1 MGDPAKKGIGGG
13 ASKRYGAAAD
23 MAKTIYFG
31 KQNGS
36 GLLWRVLS
44 TNETTTAGAGTG
56 VLLLSDNLLAYSK
69 FNTIYTNLWYKSTVR
84 GLLQEI
90 YTKAH
95 TSSPEPSSGVTFDG
109 REKAQIAETQLTDVE
124 TGGKPDYLFLLSNKE
139 VAGKTDKSKRYG
151 FTDDLSRRAIAARAY
166 RTSSWWLRSPGS
178 YRTRAFAVDF
188 DGGVGEDR
196 VYSYSFAVRPA
207 FNLNPES
214 VLFLSAAVGGK
225 RAEACVGKFG
235 VDNTYDGKDGWK
247 VTLRDDN
254 IKTPTVGAVEV
265 VSAKWD
271 VNDLAAVAIKE
282 GKIINISDQTL
293 TGKLK
298 ISYSDA
304 TPDGKNMYV
313 SALLKDGDTFVNYAK
328 VNAITSKKEISGTKF
343 VDITNVMPESGSKD
357 YTLYI
362 YGEQENG
369 DKNTDYASSFS
380 VHTVTIPAKP
390 AVVKVLNHAKYG
402 ASGLTVNLS
411 NNCELGF
418 EGGKYDTKIIVGEGE
433 KGKITADKNGT
444 TLTGD
449 VTLGNKAVLT
459 MGGKFTLENNLFKL
473 QSDLAQDKA
482 GKIEAEDLTISG
494 NLKIQFMNDPIFAT
508 GIESVMGKRIPIL
521 TVTNGIDAS
530 KMNKI
535 IGLSIRGTRG
545 IFTPTLVLGGD
556 KTIYLTGFTFGFDRR
571 YQLVRESAWQS
582 GSPIPYGSVVEK
594 DTDGKLYTYKVK
606 TGVGP
611 WGRVG
616 RELDKGEGVTPE
628 TKRFVWH
635 TADPSAE
642 KEADKRDHLK
652 EVTDTAADADIVVTY
667 NAAKKTDQHKE
678 SFVDALD
685 ENKPFTAFVGA
696 KSNTGGR
703 GGAVYLNKVKYE
715 EVKADFVRNCAVIND
730 QDVMYGGG
738 AIFNNEGQINAIIGD
753 FIGNYA
759 DAIDAIFEN
768 TITNGGAID
777 NGPNSS
783 IGAITGDFIGNY
795 ATSGYLA
802 SGGAIYNHNAMDILE
817 GDFIGNYTSVTSNAS
832 GSAYGGAIYN
842 SGRLGSI
849 TGNFIGNYAKNTGN
863 SGEATGGAINNV
875 RILESITGNFIG
887 NYAKNSGNGGS
898 ALGGAIYNNEG
909 TTSIVAGAQ
918 DILFSGNYV
927 SATNGKALGGAIYN
941 SGTGDNGIYLR
952 AAEGKSI
959 TFEGRDGDPIVD
971 SVHNEGNLSINE
983 ADGEKTYTGTV
994 NFARITDAATPK
1006 GTMTING
1013 GIVNIAGDVTQNKIT
1028 IADGAMLNLPGT
1040 GKIVRT
1046 AIENSGVL
1054 KGNLNQSNNLIVKD
1068 SGVWHPVFTE
1078 HASSNTVNA
1087 TLSNGGTIDIAYDTL
1102 TKDAKGKFTPTYN
1115 KKTQMDAATVSSL
1128 TINGGVLKIQSALAK
1143 LDAAASEVSKADS
1156 LRVTDLTLNGKLKI
1170 QVMYDPSFAT
1180 ATTATGDII
1189 GKQIAVL
1196 TATNVTGDLSSAVAV
1211 LATTY
1216 DGKRFCPTL
1225 AFDEQNQNIY
1235 LTGFTFKELSHKYML
1250 EKGASWPTGVT
1261 APYGSVVKNDTDG
1274 KSYLYKVR
1282 TYKDAAGYTAWGHW
1296 TTDKGGE
1303 NKGEKY
1309 YVWHTG
1315 NGTDADPNRL
1325 SEKLEDGTDVTD
1337 KNADIVVYYDK
1348 SSLADRRKEAYN
1360 NETAFVGIAT
1370 TTQSLG
1376 GALKNTAIIDSMN
1389 ADFIGN
1395 YVIGN
1400 YVSLISDQV
1409 LGGAIYNEYDSK
1421 IDTLTGDFI
1430 GNYASGSS
1438 YAYGGAIYISPFSGI
1453 MSTLTGDF
1461 IGNYASS
1468 ELEVVGGAIFNG
1480 DYVEIGS
1487 IKGDFIGNY
1496 VYNNKLAPE
1505 EVIYKAL
1512 GQGGA
1517 INNNGTITNLTG
1529 DFIGNYAYSNIIVAS
1544 CLEEMSGGEGVMCRG
1559 GAINNGGTIINLT
1572 GDFIGNYASSSGSSS
1587 AQGGAIYNTGT
1598 VTFLAEDKD
1607 ILFSGNYVSSG
1618 DSTKALGG
1626 AIYNGN
1632 EMYLRAAEG
1641 KSITFEG
1648 RDGDPIVDSVHNE
1661 GNFSINA
1668 PDGEKTYT
1676 GTVNFA
1682 TVTGANGKIY
1692 INGGTVNL
1700 HGAVTQQEIENNA
1713 FLNFEKGSTLA
1724 SNITMKEGSKGVTNF
1739 NTDFTVGENQKIT
1752 QDTINIGDAG
1762 KSATVTTN
1770 IDNLNASSIKVGSAG
1785 VLNLTSG
1792 MIGKAIANSG
1802 TVAAKSGAVVNSTI
1816 TNTPATGKVKLEKDS
1831 SFGASGKVTGGELV
1845 FEEGTEFKPANIENI
1860 KNLTSNGAKLNFAAK
1875 IVDEDGGKAIFEN
1888 GRMLNVVGKA
1898 TGQLNLHD
1906 INLTGVDPAAWLP
1919 YEENKKQ
1926 MQYLS
1931 ASVISATG
1939 TDMTIANSLTAVLGN
1954 TGTSFTFKQ
1963 AVDGTGKKI
1972 IGWMDVIAG
1981 NSYTLSEVIAGDT
1994 WEKDGKD
2001 YDGKTHKAG
2010 ELINATDSAYARGVN
2025 VYTLQ
2030 DSGNNTYIASRG
2042 LGQLKCAE
2050 DTASASRTM
2059 IIKSGAN
2066 GKGTVK
2072 QMKFYGT
2079 GATPTR
2085 SDDRGGLII
2094 GDTSKPT
2101 QTQEVEVQNVAEI
2114 AKWKDHKAFTV
2125 NSNGELS
2132 FSGEDVNLT
2141 LLDGIV
2147 NNDGGTVTFNQNT
2160 ILKFADDD
2168 VSKAG
2173 KLSGAGS
2180 YINKRTMTIADMAK
2194 LDVSELTNKGIVNL
2208 EDNGTLGVKIAG
2220 GTFNIKENVTSQA
2233 DKIAGDTNTIAASK
2247 TLTITS
2253 GTLARAV
2260 SGDGTVK
2267 FTGGDIAADV
2277 TSKVLEIAGH
2287 VTAKA
2292 DNIKG
2297 TTNKITSGTL
2307 KLTSGIVLNG
2317 QVTGNGTLE
2326 FATDIRTNVANVAAD
2341 TNMVDSGVTLTL
2353 TGTDTATGTLN
2364 KVISGE
2370 GNLVVDGTVSSGVA
2384 NFANSGALSVRS
2396 GTLELTSGTLTK
2408 AIDNAG
2414 TVKLAGANLGGA
2426 YVTKGTL
2433 EFAQSIST
2441 NASYVAAATNRVDS
2455 GVTLTLTGT
2464 DTATGTLSKVIN
2476 GDGNLVVD
2484 GTVSSDVANLANSGA
2499 LSVRSGT
2506 LELTSGTLTRA
2517 IDNAGTVKLA
2527 GANLDGA
2534 YVTNGTLEFAK
2545 DLAINANYVVATTNI
2560 VDNGVT
2566 LTLNDGTLSKAV
2578 ANSGTV
2584 KLAGANLGGAYITKG
2599 TLEFAKDLAINANY
2613 VAATTNIVD
2622 NGVTLTLNDGTLSK
2636 AITNSGVV
2644 KLAGANLGGAY
2655 VTKGTLEFAKDLAIN
2670 ANYVV
2675 ATTNIVDNGVTL
2687 TLNDGTLSKAM
2698 TNSGVVKLNGA
2709 TLGEAHVTSGTL
2721 EFAKDLAI
2729 NANYVVA
2736 TTNIVD
2742 NGVTLTL
2749 NDGTLSKAM
2758 TNSGVVKL
2766 AGAALGEAHVT
2777 SGTLEFAKDLTI
2789 NANYVAATTN
2799 IVDNGVTLTLNDGT
2813 LSKAMTNSGVVKLAG
2828 AALGEAHVTS
2838 GTLEFAKDLTINANY
2853 VAATTNIVDNGVTL
2867 TLNDG
2872 TLSKAI
2878 TNNGIVKLAG
2888 ANLGGAYVTNGMLEF
2903 VSNLVTNASYVAAV
2917 TNLVDSGVTLTLN
2930 EGTLTKAVMGDGTVK
2945 FTGGELAADVTSSQL
2960 EFAGDI
2966 TANADKIQGIISN
2979 KVTSGTLEL
2988 ISGTLTTALANSSKV
3003 TMQNGVKLNST
3014 VTNETATAST
3024 KLASGASFG
3033 VNGKV
3038 TGGELVFEEG
3048 TEFKPANIENIK
3060 NLTSNGAKLN
3070 FAAKIVDEDGGKA
3083 IFENGRMLNVV
3094 GKATGQLNLHD
3105 INLTG
3110 VDPAAWLP
3118 YEENKKQMQYL
3129 SASVISATGTDMT
3142 IANSLTAVL
3151 GNTGTSFTFK
3161 QAVDGTGKKIIGW
3174 MDVIA
3179 GNSYTLSEVIA
3190 GDTWEKD
3197 GKDYD
3202 GKTHKAGELIN
3213 ATDSAYARGVNVYTL
3228 QDSGNN
3234 TYIASRGL
3242 GQLKCAE
3249 DTASASRSMIIKSGT
3264 NDDGTIKQMKFY
3276 GTGAAVTSNED
3287 RGGLIIGDTSKPQQ
3301 TQNVEVQNI
3310 AEIAKWKDHKAFT
3323 VNSNGELSFNGEDV
3337 KLTLLDGIVNNDGGT
3352 VTFNQNTILKFADE
3366 DTKKAGTLSGKGSYI
3381 NNALMTVTDVA
3392 KLAMTGQKGLENIGT
3407 VILTGGTLAKGVTV
3421 TGTGLTLID
3430 GVVKSDTKIANM
3442 ITINPDKSLEISAD
3456 NVGGEVTNNEGTLIL
3471 NGGTLSQQ
3479 VNTALEGQIGTI
3491 DLQAAT
3497 EIAAKVKN
3505 QNIKATKGYSKVSV
3519 ESYIANNDLTFNGGG
3534 FDFRDDK
3541 VSNYV
3546 VKNINLTDNGN
3557 LKLDV
3562 DLANKLMDTLNV
3574 ADGGGVT
3581 GTGKLHVTA
3590 LTLLSDAKQNKT
3602 NIAFSETDALKG
3614 HVVSDVTHVA
3624 SDMWKYLV
3632 AYDKETGEFAF
3643 TKSGRSE
3650 PDKPEVSETVMS
3662 ISDTAQA
3669 LNVSWLNNINN
3680 LQKRLG
3686 DLRGGEASNTGWA
3699 RFQRSNDDVNTG
3711 RKANVSGNLY
3721 QLGYDIAL
3729 KSDAASRG
3737 YFGLSLERFDGS
3749 QSYKIGGGD
3758 VKSTSLSAYYTKI
3771 YDSGHYFD
3779 FIFRYGRYESDTTSY
3794 DAGLSTKLD
3803 YGMNGV
3809 TLSGEYG
3816 YRANIGKNGFYF
3828 EPQAEVIYGY
3838 LAGAKKTSSRG
3849 ILADID
3855 STNHF
3860 VTRLGVALGKK
3871 VKNFNYYLRG
3881 SYYHD
3886 FAGSTNILY
3895 GDASYKQDSARNWWE
3910 LSLGGGWNMTDASYF
3925 YAELTKHFK
3934 DVSNSINFNLGF
3946 RFTL

>member
-1 MGDPAKKGIGGG
+1 MGDPTKKGIGGG
-13 ASKRYGAAAD
+13 ASTSTGAAAD
-23 MAKTIYFG
+23 MAKTIYFC
-31 KQNGS
+31 KQGEKS
-36 GLLWRVLS
+36 LLWRVLS
-44 TNETTTAGAGTG
+44 TNETITAGAGTR
-56 VLLLSDNLLAYSK
+56 VLLLSDKSLVTSAFDSNGKNAWSGSEVRELLLYVEA
-69 FNTIYTNLWYKSTVR
+69 
-84 GLLQEI
+84 
-90 YTKAH
+90 A
-95 TSSPEPSSGVTFDG
+95 FDE
-109 REKAQIAETQLTDVE
+109 REQAQIAETQLTDVE
-124 TGGKPDYLFLLSNKE
+124 TGGTSDHLFLLSNEE
-139 VAGKTDKSKRYG
+139 VAGKTDKSKSYG
-151 FTDDLSRRAIAARAY
+151 FTDGLSRIATGAGAY
-166 RTSSWWLRSPGS
+166 GAWWLRSPGS
-178 YRTRAFAVDF
+178 EDSYAFGVDSA
-188 DGGVGEDR
+188 GTVGETK
-196 VYSYSFAVRPA
+196 VFNKGLAVRPA

-225 RAEACVGKFG
+225 GAEACVGKFG
-235 VDNTYDGKDGWK
+235 IDNTYDGKDGWK
-247 VTLRDDN
+247 VTLRDPN
-254 IKTPTVGAVEV
+254 INKPTVIEAKV
-265 VSAKWD
+265 VGAKWD
-271 VNDLAAVAIKE
+271 VNDLAAEATKE
-282 GKIINISDQTL
+282 GGSKVINISKQTP
-293 TGKLK
+293 TGDVGLK
-298 ISYSDA
+298 ISYSGA
-304 TPDGKNMYV
+304 TPDEDTKGGRKNMYV

-328 VNAITSKKEISGTKF
+328 VNAITSATETSGNKL
-343 VDITNVMPESGSKD
+343 VDITNVMPKSGSKD

-380 VHTVTIPAKP
+380 VHTVTIPAKVP
-390 AVVKVLNHAKYG
+390 AEVITVLSHAKYG
-402 ASGLTVNLS
+402 ASGLTANLS

-508 GIESVMGKRIPIL
+508 GTESVMGKKIPIL

-530 KMNKI
+530 EMNKI
-535 IGLSIRGTRG
+535 IGLPTRVTKG
-545 IFTPTLVLGGD
+545 IFTPTLALGGD
-556 KTIYLTGFTFGFDRR
+556 QTIYLTGFTFGIDRR
-571 YQLVRESAWQS
+571 YQLVKGSAWQS

-616 RELDKGEGVTPE
+616 RGLDDVTDENKKTEYYKWGET
-628 TKRFVWH
+628 T
-635 TADPSAE
+635 
-642 KEADKRDHLK
+642 L
-652 EVTDTAADADIVVTY
+652 EVTDAETADITVTY
-667 NAAKKTDQHKE
+667 NKTNLAPGTKHKT
-678 SFVDALD
+678 SFDGSYTAYVGLYDAT
-685 ENKPFTAFVGA
+685 ENG
-696 KSNTGGR
+696 
-703 GGAVYLNKVKYE
+703 GGAVYNETEYKE
-715 EVKADFVRNCAVIND
+715 EVKADFIRNFVIKGLN
-730 QDVMYGGG
+730 VAYGG
-738 AIFNNEGQINAIIGD
+738 AIYNDDKLNAVTGD

-759 DAIDAIFEN
+759 SSTGTSAY
-768 TITNGGAID
+768 GGAIC
-777 NGPNSS
+777 NWFNKGT
-783 IGAITGDFIGNY
+783 IEAITGDFIGNY
-795 ATSGYLA
+795 ARGTSFLGPLIDTCA
-802 SGGAIYNHNAMDILE
+802 SGGAIHNNGGSTINNII
-817 GDFIGNYTSVTSNAS
+817 GDFIGNYALSMAEGVA
-832 GSAYGGAIYN
+832 ACGGAIGNRGTIN
-842 SGRLGSI
+842 SL
-849 TGNFIGNYAKNTGN
+849 TGNFIGNYVSAEDVSVT
-863 SGEATGGAINNV
+863 TRGGAIYNEGN
-875 RILESITGNFIG
+875 ITIS
-887 NYAKNSGNGGS
+887 AKNVDIKFSGNTAS
-898 ALGGAIYNNEG
+898 EGGAIYNNTDG
-909 TTSIVAGAQ
+909 T
-918 DILFSGNYV
+918 LKLY
-927 SATNGKALGGAIYN
+927 
-941 SGTGDNGIYLR
+941 
-952 AAEGKSI
+952 AASGKSI
-959 TFEGRDGDPIVD
+959 TFVGRADNQTVD
-971 SVHNEGNLSINE
+971 SVHNISNLYINNTDRE
-983 ADGEKTYTGTV
+983 DGSYTGT
-994 NFARITDAATPK
+994 
-1006 GTMTING
+1006 
-1013 GIVNIAGDVTQNKIT
+1013 
-1028 IADGAMLNLPGT
+1028 
-1040 GKIVRT
+1040 
-1046 AIENSGVL
+1046 
-1054 KGNLNQSNNLIVKD
+1054 
-1068 SGVWHPVFTE
+1068 
-1078 HASSNTVNA
+1078 
-1087 TLSNGGTIDIAYDTL
+1087 
-1102 TKDAKGKFTPTYN
+1102 
-1115 KKTQMDAATVSSL
+1115 
-1128 TINGGVLKIQSALAK
+1128 
-1143 LDAAASEVSKADS
+1143 
-1156 LRVTDLTLNGKLKI
+1156 
-1170 QVMYDPSFAT
+1170 
-1180 ATTATGDII
+1180 
-1189 GKQIAVL
+1189 
-1196 TATNVTGDLSSAVAV
+1196 
-1211 LATTY
+1211 
-1216 DGKRFCPTL
+1216 
-1225 AFDEQNQNIY
+1225 
-1235 LTGFTFKELSHKYML
+1235 
-1250 EKGASWPTGVT
+1250 
-1261 APYGSVVKNDTDG
+1261 
-1274 KSYLYKVR
+1274 
-1282 TYKDAAGYTAWGHW
+1282 
-1296 TTDKGGE
+1296 
-1303 NKGEKY
+1303 
-1309 YVWHTG
+1309 
-1315 NGTDADPNRL
+1315 
-1325 SEKLEDGTDVTD
+1325 
-1337 KNADIVVYYDK
+1337 
-1348 SSLADRRKEAYN
+1348 
-1360 NETAFVGIAT
+1360 
-1370 TTQSLG
+1370 
-1376 GALKNTAIIDSMN
+1376 
-1389 ADFIGN
+1389 
-1395 YVIGN
+1395 
-1400 YVSLISDQV
+1400 
-1409 LGGAIYNEYDSK
+1409 
-1421 IDTLTGDFI
+1421 
-1430 GNYASGSS
+1430 
-1438 YAYGGAIYISPFSGI
+1438 
-1453 MSTLTGDF
+1453 
-1461 IGNYASS
+1461 
-1468 ELEVVGGAIFNG
+1468 
-1480 DYVEIGS
+1480 
-1487 IKGDFIGNY
+1487 
-1496 VYNNKLAPE
+1496 
-1505 EVIYKAL
+1505 
-1512 GQGGA
+1512 
-1517 INNNGTITNLTG
+1517 
-1529 DFIGNYAYSNIIVAS
+1529 
-1544 CLEEMSGGEGVMCRG
+1544 
-1559 GAINNGGTIINLT
+1559 INL
-1572 GDFIGNYASSSGSSS
+1572 
-1587 AQGGAIYNTGT
+1587 
-1598 VTFLAEDKD
+1598 
-1607 ILFSGNYVSSG
+1607 
-1618 DSTKALGG
+1618 
-1626 AIYNGN
+1626 
-1632 EMYLRAAEG
+1632 
-1641 KSITFEG
+1641 
-1648 RDGDPIVDSVHNE
+1648 
-1661 GNFSINA
+1661 
-1668 PDGEKTYT
+1668 
-1676 GTVNFA
+1676 A

-1713 FLNFEKGSTLA
+1713 FLNLEKGSTLA

-2527 GANLDGA
+2527 GANLDG
-2534 YVTNGTLEFAK
+2534 T
-2545 DLAINANYVVATTNI
+2545 
-2560 VDNGVT
+2560 
-2566 LTLNDGTLSKAV
+2566 
-2578 ANSGTV
+2578 
-2584 KLAGANLGGAYITKG
+2584 
-2599 TLEFAKDLAINANY
+2599 
-2613 VAATTNIVD
+2613 
-2622 NGVTLTLNDGTLSK
+2622 
-2636 AITNSGVV
+2636 
-2644 KLAGANLGGAY
+2644 Y
-2655 VTKGTLEFAKDLAIN
+2655 VTKGMLEFA
-2670 ANYVV
+2670 
-2675 ATTNIVDNGVTL
+2675 
-2687 TLNDGTLSKAM
+2687 
-2698 TNSGVVKLNGA
+2698 
-2709 TLGEAHVTSGTL
+2709 
-2721 EFAKDLAI
+2721 
-2729 NANYVVA
+2729 
-2736 TTNIVD
+2736 
-2742 NGVTLTL
+2742 
-2749 NDGTLSKAM
+2749 
-2758 TNSGVVKL
+2758 
-2766 AGAALGEAHVT
+2766 
-2777 SGTLEFAKDLTI
+2777 
-2789 NANYVAATTN
+2789 
-2799 IVDNGVTLTLNDGT
+2799 
-2813 LSKAMTNSGVVKLAG
+2813 
-2828 AALGEAHVTS
+2828 
-2838 GTLEFAKDLTINANY
+2838 
-2853 VAATTNIVDNGVTL
+2853 
-2867 TLNDG
+2867 
-2872 TLSKAI
+2872 
-2878 TNNGIVKLAG
+2878 
-2888 ANLGGAYVTNGMLEF
+2888 
-2903 VSNLVTNASYVAAV
+2903 SNLVTNASYVAAV

-2930 EGTLTKAVMGDGTVK
+2930 EGTLAKAVMGDGTVK

-2960 EFAGDI
+2960 VFAGDV

-3366 DTKKAGTLSGKGSYI
+3366 DTKKAGILSGKGSYI
-3381 NNALMTVTDVA
+3381 NNAIMTVTDAA

-3407 VILTGGTLAKGVTV
+3407 LILTGGTLAKGVTV

-3430 GVVKSDTKIANM
+3430 GIVKSDTKIANM

-3456 NVGGEVTNNEGTLIL
+3456 NVGGKVTNNEGTLIL

-3602 NIAFSETDALKG
+3602 NIAFTETDALKG

-3632 AYDKETGEFAF
+3632 AYDEETGEFAF
-3643 TKSGRSE
+3643 TKNGRNE

-3662 ISDTAQA
+3662 VSDTANA
-3669 LNVSWLNNINN
+3669 INLAWLETTNT

-3699 RFQRSNDDVNTG
+3699 RFQRSNDDHKG
-3711 RKANVSGNLY
+3711 ARKLNVSGNLY
-3721 QLGYDIAL
+3721 QLGYDVAL
-3729 KSDAASRG
+3729 KNITAARG
-3737 YFGLSLERFDGS
+3737 YFGLSLEHFDGS